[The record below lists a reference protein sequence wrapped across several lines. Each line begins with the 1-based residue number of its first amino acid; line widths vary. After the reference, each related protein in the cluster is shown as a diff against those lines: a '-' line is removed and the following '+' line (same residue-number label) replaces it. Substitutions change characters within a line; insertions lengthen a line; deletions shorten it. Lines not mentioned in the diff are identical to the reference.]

1 MHLGFLVSAMCV
13 TFQNENLSTY
23 GNDELETL
31 LSLYGSAKKT
41 QGGKDVPALV
51 DVKKCRI
58 EWNFVK
64 EVVVREHYP
73 MGHIAELW
81 KMLATHHSDEVQNLI
96 KVSQVALVLPY

>member
-1 MHLGFLVSAMCV
+1 MVMTSWKRCFPSMDLQRKPKAVKMYQHLWMS
-13 TFQNENLSTY
+13 
-23 GNDELETL
+23 
-31 LSLYGSAKKT
+31 
-41 QGGKDVPALV
+41 
-51 DVKKCRI
+51 KKCRI

-96 KVSQVALVLPY
+96 KVCQVALVLPTNTVC